1 MRHAVPQDLHLS
13 AGAVRL
19 ISRLPLSPD
28 LHPLGGVMS
37 SGRAS
42 PSLKQEWYRG

>member
-19 ISRLPLSPD
+19 ISRLPLVLQRRVVP
-28 LHPLGGVMS
+28 V
-37 SGRAS
+37 R
-42 PSLKQEWYRG
+42 RFI